1 MSTFKALLSFHLEP
15 GLGCWVLTHL
25 GIFSEVGVFVKWRI
39 ELLGLGWLNFFRSIF
54 FMCGED
60 KCKHYRVENEGGSP
74 VTAYAK
80 VTSCTDMGTC
90 LRLAH
95 PQWVRG

>member
-1 MSTFKALLSFHLEP
+1 
-15 GLGCWVLTHL
+15 
-25 GIFSEVGVFVKWRI
+25 
-39 ELLGLGWLNFFRSIF
+39 
-54 FMCGED
+54 MCGQD

-95 PQWVRG
+95 PQWARG

>member
-1 MSTFKALLSFHLEP
+1 MKLIMELITTFSINRKLTSLFSQSF
-15 GLGCWVLTHL
+15 
-25 GIFSEVGVFVKWRI
+25 RQ
-39 ELLGLGWLNFFRSIF
+39 
-54 FMCGED
+54 D

-80 VTSCTDMGTC
+80 VTGCTDMGTC

-95 PQWVRG
+95 SEWVAGGG